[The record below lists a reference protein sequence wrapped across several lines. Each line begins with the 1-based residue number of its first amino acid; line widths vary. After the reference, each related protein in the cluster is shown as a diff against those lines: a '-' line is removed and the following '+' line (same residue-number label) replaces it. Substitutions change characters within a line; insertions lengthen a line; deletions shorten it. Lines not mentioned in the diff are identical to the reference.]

1 MVIHSASQFH
11 LGNSTIISVDEFKV
25 LVQDVHIIDLDLPPS
40 SSDDVFIDS
49 SSGTHCCA
57 VNDI

>member
-25 LVQDVHIIDLDLPPS
+25 LVQDVHIIDLDLPPCQVPMMFLS
-40 SSDDVFIDS
+40 TRRRVLI
-49 SSGTHCCA
+49 A
-57 VNDI
+57 VR